1 MAKRDYYEVL
11 GVGKTAAADEVKKAH
26 RKLARQFHPD
36 MNKDVPDAARRFQ
49 EVQEAYDVLS
59 DPTKRAAYDQF
70 GHGGPAPGG
79 DPFGGFRPNPGS
91 QPGAGGYPGGAY
103 PGGGYPGGGRSRQQ
117 WTPGG
122 GVSVEDFDA
131 QDFGNGQFGEIFEQL
146 FGGKGPFGRQ
156 PRGTAGGPRAPGEPQ
171 MPRPADI
178 EYPVTLTFEQAARG
192 TTLPLKIDRGD
203 GRGESIEIKI
213 PAGVKTASRV
223 RLKGR
228 GERGPGGASG
238 DLFIIVNVTPSP
250 LFRRDGMDVLVDAP
264 VGLFDAL
271 LGGTVDVPTLDA
283 KTITLRVPAGT
294 GSGTKI
300 RMKGRGIFRGAEKGD
315 QLVVVQVTVPK
326 DLTDAEKALV
336 EQLRD
341 LRTGKRP
348 AVEPT
353 PSPAPAPTPEAG

>member
-1 MAKRDYYEVL
+1 MAKRDYYDVL
-11 GVGKTAAADEVKKAH
+11 GVNKSASADEVKKAH

-36 MNKDVPDAARRFQ
+36 MNKDVPDAARKFQ

-59 DPTKRAAYDQF
+59 DPTKRAAFDQF

-79 DPFGGFRPNPGS
+79 DPFGGFRPGS
-91 QPGAGGYPGGAY
+91 GGQPQ
-103 PGGGYPGGGRSRQQ
+103 GYPGGGRTRQQ

-146 FGGKGPFGRQ
+146 FGGRGPFGRQ
-156 PRGTAGGPRAPGEPQ
+156 PRGSAGGGRVAEPGAPH

-203 GRGESIEIKI
+203 GLGESIEIKI

-228 GERGPGGASG
+228 GERGPGGSAG

-250 LFRRDGMDVLVDAP
+250 VFRRDGMDVMVDAP

-271 LGGTVDVPTLDA
+271 LGGTVDVPTLDG
-283 KTITLRVPAGT
+283 KTITLRVPPGT
-294 GSGTKI
+294 GSGTKL
-300 RMKGRGIFRGAEKGD
+300 RMRGRGIFRGQEKGD

-326 DLTDAEKALV
+326 DLTDEEKALV
-336 EQLRD
+336 GQLRD
-341 LRTGKRP
+341 LRQGKRA
-348 AVEPT
+348 AVEPK
-353 PSPAPAPTPEAG
+353 PDSAPEAG